1 MYLNGLKRKEIRYEN
16 RRSKI
21 KEGNH
26 ILIYTYLTKLV
37 MPGLISPLVE
47 GVEDVEW
54 SAVAEAVKRQYVRV

>member
-1 MYLNGLKRKEIRYEN
+1 MNERERRLRYEN

-37 MPGLISPLVE
+37 MS
-47 GVEDVEW
+47 
-54 SAVAEAVKRQYVRV
+54 